1 MWNQFTLLSIAGI
14 GEFRLAYS
22 ALMDERE
29 IHGHGEAFE
38 SFKQAAMHS
47 LLWGCFGA
55 FLLGV
60 MVGLILAR

>member
-1 MWNQFTLLSIAGI
+1 MLTQFTILSIAGI
-14 GEFRLAYS
+14 GEFGLVYS
-22 ALMDERE
+22 ALMDKRQ
-29 IHGHGEAFE
+29 IYGQGEAFE